1 MCGCTPQLPSSNAP
15 LDGWVHPLQVVR
27 YEQGQKYEAHHDFF
41 DVCDLEDKTS
51 SGRRTVRVCYVRL

>member
-1 MCGCTPQLPSSNAP
+1 MDAP
-15 LDGWVHPLQVVR
+15 GAGGATATYRILLFLLDQVVR